1 MNFLNVLLQVAKW
14 MEEFTT
20 EFATRMTVQ
29 FLVFRPRSVQP
40 RFWLAGKTGEF
51 RFTATKQLP
60 IIIWLILQDKEV
72 SFHVLVY
79 LVIKRYGKRMCI
91 LKLELKVFF
100 FVQFL
105 ITVSSFIID
114 RIKLIGFA
122 PKDSTI
128 LWNEVFH
135 FTA

>member
-1 MNFLNVLLQVAKW
+1 MDGRIYHRVRDEDDGAISCLSSEVSSTSILIGRQNGGVSIYSDK
-14 MEEFTT
+14 TT
-20 EFATRMTVQ
+20 SNHHLTHSSRQ
-29 FLVFRPRSVQP
+29 
-40 RFWLAGKTGEF
+40 GGEF
-51 RFTATKQLP
+51 PCVRYQT
-60 IIIWLILQDKEV
+60 IW
-72 SFHVLVY
+72 
-79 LVIKRYGKRMCI
+79 CI

-128 LWNEVFH
+128 L
-135 FTA
+135 